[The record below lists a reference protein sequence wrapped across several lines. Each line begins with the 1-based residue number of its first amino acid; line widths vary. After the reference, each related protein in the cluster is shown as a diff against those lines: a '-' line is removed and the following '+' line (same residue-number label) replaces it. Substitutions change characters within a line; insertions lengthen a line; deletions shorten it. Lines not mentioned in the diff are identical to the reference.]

1 MYNNPTYNEKF
12 NLAKEFISNKEF
24 QKGYDILIS
33 IVDKSSASWNYLIGI
48 ASLNLGYYEQ
58 GESYLKKAISIEP
71 ENKVYED
78 AITRYNNN
86 YDNYNRRAHN
96 YNRRRHNDLGGCCC
110 CCCDDCCCCLGD
122 DCCEDC
128 MKLWC
133 LDTCCECFGGDIVGC
148 C

>member
-1 MYNNPTYNEKF
+1 MYSNTYKNE
-12 NLAKEFISNKEF
+12 NFIKARL
-24 QKGYDILIS
+24 LIDNS
-33 IVDKSSASWNYLIGI
+33 DFEKAYQFLKNMKDKCALWYYLNGISAMNI
-48 ASLNLGYYEQ
+48 GYYEE
-58 GESYLKKAISIEP
+58 GEESIKKANTMEP
-71 ENKVYED
+71 ENKEYKD
-78 AITRYNNN
+78 ALDSFNFYRDDYRDRS
-86 YDNYNRRAHN
+86 YR

-133 LDTCCECFGGDIVGC
+133 LDSCCECFGGDIVGC